1 MWLLGKGGRR
11 RSAEEREE
19 LASLESK
26 GETILRAAGTIQRY
40 ERGRQGRHVQ
50 LQVQWQVQVQGQD
63 TSEVQVSERCAETI
77 RDFKTSGALL
87 VKGRQMMRACKAM
100 MRVPKQ

>member
-1 MWLLGKGGRR
+1 M
-11 RSAEEREE
+11 
-19 LASLESK
+19 
-26 GETILRAAGTIQRY
+26 
-40 ERGRQGRHVQ
+40 RGRQGRHVQ
-50 LQVQWQVQVQGQD
+50 LQVQSQVQVQGQD

-77 RDFKTSGALL
+77 RDFKTSGASL

>member
-1 MWLLGKGGRR
+1 MDLFVGQFQLK
-11 RSAEEREE
+11 RE
-19 LASLESK
+19 LFFDVHA
-26 GETILRAAGTIQRY
+26 
-40 ERGRQGRHVQ
+40 GRQGRHVQ
-50 LQVQWQVQVQGQD
+50 LQVQSQVQVQGQD

-77 RDFKTSGALL
+77 RDFKTSGASL